1 MITFGDKLPIH
12 LAINLY
18 TMLKV
23 VRFSSD
29 TKFDEQ
35 HERNLGS
42 KMLLLFL
49 KTKSKHPVFTWN
61 LIRYILRKKELI
73 NLESAKKKKKQF
85 RNNYEIQQYLKK
97 IKKKRESFIR
107 YSERINMSKEDY
119 RIVIMSDKDYF

>member
-42 KMLLLFL
+42 KMLLIFL
-49 KTKSKHPVFTWN
+49 KAKAKHPVFTWN
-61 LIRYILRKKELI
+61 LIRHILRKKELI

-85 RNNYEIQQYLKK
+85 RNNIEIQQYLAK
-97 IKKKRESFIR
+97 IKNRRERLIR
-107 YSERINMSKEDY
+107 YSEIVNMSKEDY

>member
-1 MITFGDKLPIH
+1 
-12 LAINLY
+12 
-18 TMLKV
+18 MLKV

-97 IKKKRESFIR
+97 IKNKKNR
-107 YSERINMSKEDY
+107 YFVQKNRKKCQLIKIWQHY
-119 RIVIMSDKDYF
+119 YP

>member
-1 MITFGDKLPIH
+1 
-12 LAINLY
+12 
-18 TMLKV
+18 MLKV

-85 RNNYEIQQYLKK
+85 RNNYEIQQYSKK

>member
-1 MITFGDKLPIH
+1 
-12 LAINLY
+12 
-18 TMLKV
+18 MLKV

-42 KMLLLFL
+42 KMLLIFL
-49 KTKSKHPVFTWN
+49 KTKAKHPVFTWN
-61 LIRYILRKKELI
+61 LIRHILRKKELI

-85 RNNYEIQQYLKK
+85 RNNYEIQQYLKQ
-97 IKKKRESFIR
+97 IKKKREHFIR